1 MEDKT
6 TSGGETVKEM
16 EYIKDIEPIMK
27 ATNQK
32 NYNWIKENLKLGDR
46 HRRGYLS
53 EMYVSKLLDG
63 NGHHTLRTISRN
75 DNGADILCYNDYKHI
90 IKLYQVKNQTDKVNS
105 STINSDFI
113 KVFDNEQYIN
123 KPYAYIAIN
132 GYSDIADSEGYYR
145 ITKSEILELIEETK
159 VSKELDRQF
168 PERSKLRDELED
180 IIIIKEIKDISR
192 LKEVIEKLQEISP
205 IRQIL
210 KKIQVSISRVL
221 RELEPK
227 LLDEYYIKLYDF
239 DFIKELIDNYDPMIE
254 QGSISEEE
262 FNSIYKKA
270 IEKYIYDKSKM
281 MFHKEHEL
289 LIKAYDERSIK
300 IEYVKA
306 LEDLQRCIYNKIN
319 IKAKKT
325 GPSYEEKWLKKFNLI
340 LTPGK
345 PLKDSFN
352 SLYESDWIRDQ
363 IQSLI
368 EGTLFEN
375 RRECLYNVNFIETFI
390 SLYYKIK
397 R

>member
-1 MEDKT
+1 M
-6 TSGGETVKEM
+6 KEVAF
-16 EYIKDIEPIMK
+16 KNNIELLMK
-27 ATNQK
+27 ATNEK
-32 NYNWIKENLKLGDR
+32 NYDLIKEYITPDKDGLLT
-46 HRRGYLS
+46 
-53 EMYVSKLLDG
+53 EMYVSRLLDG
-63 NGHHTLRTISRN
+63 NGYQTLRTISRN
-75 DNGADILCYNDYKHI
+75 DKGADIICYSNYSDI
-90 IKLYQVKNQTDKVNS
+90 SNIYQVKNQSSKVDKYTI
-105 STINSDFI
+105 STDFI
-113 KVFDNEQYIN
+113 KIFTNEQYIN

-132 GYSDIADSEGYYR
+132 GYSDISNSEGYYK
-145 ITKSEILELIEETK
+145 ITKSEILKLIEETK

-192 LKEVIEKLQEISP
+192 LKEVIEKLQEISH

-210 KKIQVSISRVL
+210 KEIQVSISRGL

-227 LLDEYYIKLYDF
+227 LLDSYSIRLHDF
-239 DFIKELIDNYDPMIE
+239 SFIKELIDNYDPIIE
-254 QGSISEEE
+254 QGSISDEE

-281 MFHKEHEL
+281 IFHKEHEL

-306 LEDLQRCIYNKIN
+306 LEDIQRCIDNKMN
-319 IKAKKT
+319 IKPKKT
-325 GPSYEEKWLKKFNLI
+325 GPSYEETWLKSFNRI
-340 LTPGK
+340 LTPGQ
-345 PLKDSFN
+345 PIKDSFN
-352 SLYESDWIRDQ
+352 CNDDSGWIRRQ
-363 IQSLI
+363 IKSLV

-390 SLYYKIK
+390 NLYYKVK